1 MTTATKEIVI
11 VVRAKISEE
20 DLEDLQIDN
29 TGWSVKSEVIS
40 WLSDLGFEIDR
51 CEVYEGNS
59 DD

>member
-1 MTTATKEIVI
+1 MTTATKEMVI
-11 VVRAKISEE
+11 VARAKISEE

-40 WLSDLGFEIDR
+40 WLSDLGFEINQ

>member
-1 MTTATKEIVI
+1 MKTATKEMVI

>member
-1 MTTATKEIVI
+1 MKTATKEMVI

-20 DLEDLQIDN
+20 GLEDLQIDN